1 VAKICRLMLL
11 PVLLLSAGSAFA
23 EMKIAVVNVQRA
35 IGESNEAKAMI
46 AKLETDVAAD
56 NEAVKKLNAEITQM
70 QEKFVKDGDV
80 MSDAEKRKMQK
91 ELEDKN
97 TEYQFL
103 ASKLQKLVNERQ
115 QEILGQ
121 MAPKLDAVLKDIIA
135 KQLYD
140 LVIHRQN
147 VLYIDPKYDITAQ
160 VTEQLNLKK

>member
-1 VAKICRLMLL
+1 MAKICRLMLL

>member
-1 VAKICRLMLL
+1 MAKICRLMLL
-11 PVLLLSAGSAFA
+11 PALLLSAASAVA

-35 IGESNEAKAMI
+35 IGESNEAKALI
-46 AKLETDVAAD
+46 AKLEGDVAAD
-56 NEAVKKLNAEITQM
+56 NDAVKKLNSEISQM
-70 QEKFVKDGDV
+70 QEKFVKDGEV
-80 MSDAEKRKMQK
+80 MSDPEKRKMQK

-103 ASKLQKLVNERQ
+103 ANKLQKVVNERQ

-135 KQLYD
+135 KDAYD
-140 LVIHRQN
+140 LVVHRQN
-147 VLYIDPKYDITAQ
+147 VLYVNAKYDITGQ